1 MAQIKELDLGKQRQE
16 ESFGFHNLANAET
29 AKCNDEKVKPLQTA
43 YTTALSVFDAALKT
57 GGTNPLSNTITE
69 LDGLRDDAYSGL
81 AAQIRNS
88 LHHFD
93 PSKVAVAREADII
106 LRKYGNPCALPYLE
120 ENGVLHNLIQELRL
134 FHNHQ
139 DDNRPDVVSSDIPA
153 TDRLTAIGA
162 IEWLE
167 RLDVVNTQF
176 LEAFSARNTAQAEV
190 VTGASKAARTEV
202 DNAYR
207 AVVKRINAL
216 AEVNGD
222 ADYLSVINALNS
234 LIDRQK
240 SVLAARKTT
249 NKKKKDDSDDRPVI
263 V

>member
-16 ESFGFHNLANAET
+16 ESFGFHTLANAEM
-29 AKCNDEKVKPLQTA
+29 AKCNDEKLKPLQAA
-43 YTTALSVFDAALKT
+43 YTTALSAFDAALKT
-57 GGTNPLSNTITE
+57 GGTNPLSNSITE

-93 PSKVAVAREADII
+93 PSKVAIAREADII

-139 DDNRPDVVSSDIPA
+139 ADKQANVVSSDIPA
-153 TDRLTAIGA
+153 TDRLAAIGA

-176 LEAFSARNTAQAEV
+176 LEAFSARNTAQAKV
-190 VTGASKAARTEV
+190 MTGTSKTTRIEI

-207 AVVKRINAL
+207 AIVRRINAL

-222 ADYLSVINALNS
+222 SDYLSVINALNS

-249 NKKKKDDSDDRPVI
+249 NKKKKDDSNDRPGVI
-263 V
+263 